1 MLKLISKFGLLITIL
16 IIIYLF
22 ISGSVFTSSPFVI
35 AGQLLAVGLNVW
47 ARLAFK
53 KGQFSINAEPKEGTL
68 LRTGP
73 YKIIRHPMYAA
84 ALLFI
89 WSSILGHL
97 SIINVII
104 GLIGTSV
111 ATIRITEEEKL
122 LQSQYPDYVQ
132 YIQRTKRII
141 PLIF

>member
-16 IIIYLF
+16 IILYLF
-22 ISGSVFTSSPFVI
+22 ISGNVFTSSPFVI
-35 AGQLLAVGLNVW
+35 AGQLLAVALNVW

-68 LRTGP
+68 LNAGP

-89 WSSILGHL
+89 WASIFGHL
-97 SIINVII
+97 SIVNVII
-104 GLIGTSV
+104 GLAGTSV
-111 ATIRITEEEKL
+111 AIIRISEEEKL
-122 LQSQYPDYVQ
+122 LKSQYPDYQQ
-132 YIQRTKRII
+132 YAQKTKRII
-141 PLIF
+141 PFIF